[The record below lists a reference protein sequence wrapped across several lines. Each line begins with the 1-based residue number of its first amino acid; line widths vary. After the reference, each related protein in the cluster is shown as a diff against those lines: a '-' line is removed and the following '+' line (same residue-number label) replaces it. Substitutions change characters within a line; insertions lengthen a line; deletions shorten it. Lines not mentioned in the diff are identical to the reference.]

1 MRSPEE
7 NRIYMSKYMSEKYK
21 ENIEL
26 SRQKSRENYYRNKH
40 SCYNQSIRISNLIEK
55 LYNEIILLI
64 ENNEDCDKE
73 LNKVSSD
80 LLELVYDIKKKQ
92 NHTS

>member
-40 SCYNQSIRISNLIEK
+40 SNYNQMKRINNQIYK
-55 LYNEIILLI
+55 LRHEILLLV
-64 ENNEDCDKE
+64 ENNEECDKE
-73 LNKVSSD
+73 LNVVSSD
-80 LLELVYDIKKKQ
+80 LLKLVDTIKQ
-92 NHTS
+92 MCPTS

>member
-7 NRIYMSKYMSEKYK
+7 NRIYMSKYMSDKYK

-26 SRQKSRENYYRNKH
+26 SRQKSRDNYYRNKH
-40 SCYNQSIRISNLIEK
+40 SNYNQMKRISNLIVK
-55 LYNEIILLI
+55 LKNEILLLV

-73 LNKVSSD
+73 LNGVSSD
-80 LLELVYDIKKKQ
+80 LLNLVDAINKIQDI
-92 NHTS
+92 

>member
-7 NRIYMSKYMSEKYK
+7 NRIYMSKYMSDKYK

-40 SCYNQSIRISNLIEK
+40 SCYNQSKRISNLIVK
-55 LYNEIILLI
+55 LQNEILLLV

-73 LNKVSSD
+73 LNGVSSD
-80 LLELVYDIKKKQ
+80 LQKLVDTINKIQDI
-92 NHTS
+92 